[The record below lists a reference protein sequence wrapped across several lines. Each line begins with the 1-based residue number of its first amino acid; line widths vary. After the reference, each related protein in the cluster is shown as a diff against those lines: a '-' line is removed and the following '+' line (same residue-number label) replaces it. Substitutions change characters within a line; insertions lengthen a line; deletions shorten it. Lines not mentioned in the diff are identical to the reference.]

1 MEREK
6 EKLHEQN
13 MWEAYKEEIDMIEYF
28 LRKNPASVQSK
39 IVDYWKAN
47 SDNYGFGRPRLM
59 NALKALAG
67 ICWTIR
73 KGSNNS
79 KIYSLFI

>member
-13 MWEAYKEEIDMIEYF
+13 MREAYKEEIDMIEYF
-28 LRKNPASVQSK
+28 LRKNPASVQSV
-39 IVDYWKAN
+39 IVKYWYAN
-47 SDNYGFGRPRLM
+47 KDNYTFGRPRLM
-59 NALKALAG
+59 NALKALTG
-67 ICWTIR
+67 ICWTVK

-79 KIYSLFI
+79 KIYSLSI